1 MITNQQSNWK
11 YDLVDRVDSG
21 DFHCICSECFIRVFG
36 YIGSIIRD
44 IGVIR
49 QVCGSHNDVSK
60 LMAMGHRAAG
70 VTNGDFW
77 QDRGWLSQ
85 IRTCSRFNVC
95 QWNVIWISRVE
106 HVVQA
111 AQDCHNRSWIR
122 SHYTPSELSTCCSL
136 DERFEFVGIWDR
148 HLLESFVHIL
158 NKLYS
163 SLPTLRNIL
172 ECCWH
177 LQLWNSTFMSR
188 VFPISPPFT
197 SWLVM
202 VYNVPAPCN
211 WIISLHT
218 TDAASNAPGPE
229 RQYCWIPGSLTHRW
243 AAWCWRWW
251 GFSGENRNS
260 HPQRRP
266 FPP

>member
-122 SHYTPSELSTCCSL
+122 SHYTLHTIWAVDLLFPRWTFWVCWDLRSASSGILRSYSQQVVQQPPDPEKHFGMLLTSATLEFNLHVKSLSNIAPL
-136 DERFEFVGIWDR
+136 
-148 HLLESFVHIL
+148 H
-158 NKLYS
+158 KLAGDGVQRS
-163 SLPTLRNIL
+163 SP
-172 ECCWH
+172 
-177 LQLWNSTFMSR
+177 LQLDHISAHHWCCIQCTWSRASILLNSR
-188 VFPISPPFT
+188 VSDA
-197 SWLVM
+197 SLSSMVLALVRF
-202 VYNVPAPCN
+202 
-211 WIISLHT
+211 L
-218 TDAASNAPGPE
+218 
-229 RQYCWIPGSLTHRW
+229 
-243 AAWCWRWW
+243 
-251 GFSGENRNS
+251 
-260 HPQRRP
+260 RRES
-266 FPP
+266 